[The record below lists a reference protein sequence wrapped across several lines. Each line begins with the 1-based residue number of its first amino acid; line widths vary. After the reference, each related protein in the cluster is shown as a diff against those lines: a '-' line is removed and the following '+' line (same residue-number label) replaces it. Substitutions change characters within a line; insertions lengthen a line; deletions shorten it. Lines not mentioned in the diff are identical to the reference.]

1 MSAVNNTKVIN
12 TASAPVAVAELA
24 DIGSTINT
32 ATDAWDGCDWSG
44 LKIAYTVVGC
54 ISFLCLLFTLYVF
67 IITKEY
73 KTVHDRVI
81 MLNVIATMLVNIWF
95 IYVINIQW
103 LIDALNRGIRNNSTN
118 TTLRLSSNSTVEN
131 GNFFY
136 DHVGGDTWPN
146 IIAGYC
152 GYFSMLTMFAW
163 MTVMCLDLSWTVFKV
178 KRFHG
183 SQRRKFIFYCVIGFG
198 LPLMMASLAAICQV

>member
-12 TASAPVAVAELA
+12 TASAPVAIA
-24 DIGSTINT
+24 DVGSTINT

-118 TTLRLSSNSTVEN
+118 TTLRLSSNS
-131 GNFFY
+131 
-136 DHVGGDTWPN
+136 P
-146 IIAGYC
+146 
-152 GYFSMLTMFAW
+152 
-163 MTVMCLDLSWTVFKV
+163 
-178 KRFHG
+178 
-183 SQRRKFIFYCVIGFG
+183 
-198 LPLMMASLAAICQV
+198 